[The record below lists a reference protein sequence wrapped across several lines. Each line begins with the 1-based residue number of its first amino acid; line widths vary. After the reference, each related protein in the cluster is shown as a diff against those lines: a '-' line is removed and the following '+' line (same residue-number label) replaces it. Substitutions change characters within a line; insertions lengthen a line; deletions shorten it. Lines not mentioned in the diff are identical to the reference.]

1 MANLKDI
8 AEKAGV
14 SIRTV
19 ARVLQDHPHVSADK
33 RALVRKTVAQLGY
46 RPNMLARALK
56 TRRTM
61 MIGVISSSLDTEVM
75 SRKISSI
82 CTALSRAGYRT
93 TLGLTYGVA
102 GRIDQFIEDFSQ
114 FCDGIV
120 FAGYSPSDTS
130 LCTMDIPFVLV
141 DTRRTE
147 YPSVFIDRKAG
158 VVQACDSLRGKY
170 ERYVFLTPN
179 ADDAEDR
186 RAAFDT
192 SVDALGSVEKR
203 IIVTAESG
211 LPGGYSAGDDISG
224 MQRTLVVCYSDKT
237 AVGLLKR
244 LYELT
249 ARIPEDIG
257 VIGFDDDEYP
267 RFAYKSLSTVT
278 QPTGELA
285 DEAVAVLTLRMNGE
299 EAATRTVK
307 TSFIARESTGNTR
320 KNN

>member
-19 ARVLQDHPHVSADK
+19 ARVMQNHPHVSEDK
-33 RALVRKTVAQLGY
+33 RAIVRKTVEVLGY

-75 SRKISSI
+75 SRKISAI

-120 FAGYSPSDTS
+120 FAGYSPSDAS
-130 LCTMDIPFVLV
+130 LSALDIPFVLV

-147 YPSVFIDRKAG
+147 FPSVFIDRKAG
-158 VVQACDSLRGKY
+158 VIEALAVLRGRY
-170 ERYVFLTPN
+170 ERYVFVTPTD
-179 ADDAEDR
+179 AAAEDR
-186 RAAFDT
+186 REAFTT
-192 SVDALGSVEKR
+192 SVDGLGSAEKR
-203 IIVTAESG
+203 VIITPESG
-211 LPGGYSAGDDISG
+211 LPGGYGAGDEIAG
-224 MQRTLVVCYSDKT
+224 MKRTLVVCYSDKT

-244 LYELT
+244 LYELS
-249 ARIPEDIG
+249 AHIPDDIG

-267 RFAYKSLSTVT
+267 RYAFRSLSTVS
-278 QPTGELA
+278 QPTASLA
-285 DEAVAVLTLRMNGE
+285 EEAVAVLTLRMNGE
-299 EAATRTVK
+299 AAASRTVK
-307 TSFIARESTGNTR
+307 TTFIARETTGNPRT
-320 KNN
+320 